1 MILIPTYEL
10 PALPYRI
17 EYSSNSRRM
26 DFIMC
31 GAIRHDLRI
40 HNIVI
45 SKKGTLYF
53 HMETNNK
60 HDTLSRRIETSI
72 SSIEEGIE
80 FVNEYLCQT
89 AFQLN
94 ALRGHGFK
102 GYIEIDDLQGASL
115 NAKSNGNLH
124 IKGKDGTEYK
134 YFMDTDTWYIL
145 TSEND
150 AILQFDVKN
159 IPWQVVI
166 IAEEHTKQYKEK
178 K

>member
-1 MILIPTYEL
+1 MILIPTNDL
-10 PALPYRI
+10 PNLPYRI
-17 EYSSNSRRM
+17 EYNSNSRRM
-26 DFIMC
+26 EFNMS
-31 GAIRHDLRI
+31 GEVRHDLRI

-45 SKKGTLYF
+45 TKKGVVYF

-60 HDTLSRRIETSI
+60 YDSLSRRIETSI
-72 SSIEEGIE
+72 SSIEEGIQ

-94 ALRGHGFK
+94 ALRGHGFT
-102 GYIEIDDLQGASL
+102 GYIEIDDLQGATL
-115 NAKSNGNLH
+115 NSKFDGNL
-124 IKGKDGTEYK
+124 ILKGKDGTEYK

-145 TSEND
+145 TSENG
-150 AILQFDVKN
+150 AIIQFDVKN
-159 IPWQVVI
+159 IPWQVVM